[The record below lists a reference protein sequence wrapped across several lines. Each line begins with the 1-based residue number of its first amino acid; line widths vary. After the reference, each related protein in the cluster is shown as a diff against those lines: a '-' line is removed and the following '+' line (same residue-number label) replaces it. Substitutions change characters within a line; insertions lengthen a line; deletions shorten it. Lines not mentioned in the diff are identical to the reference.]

1 MHTKT
6 TTKKYL
12 LTDTMLIQKS
22 SLWNTETKNYQSDI
36 LYPNLCYKIVSK
48 IKTILTQNKNNLDRN
63 KNKFLANGGYESN
76 IINNHNKCKQKLNT
90 LLTGKDMSLEK

>member
-1 MHTKT
+1 
-6 TTKKYL
+6 
-12 LTDTMLIQKS
+12 
-22 SLWNTETKNYQSDI
+22 
-36 LYPNLCYKIVSK
+36 
-48 IKTILTQNKNNLDRN
+48 LTQNKNNLDRN